1 MDIASTRTV
10 RVGQGEVDSC
20 SDISI
25 GVVNLSGNL
34 ETLYSNIIDIDN
46 ILFRDT
52 GEGRENN
59 KVIESSAAL
68 DIHIMSHRAYSNLK
82 VTNFSVSVK

>member
-1 MDIASTRTV
+1 MDVASTRTV

-25 GVVNLSGNL
+25 GVVNLPGNTD
-34 ETLYSNIIDIDN
+34 TLDSNVINIDN

-59 KVIESSAAL
+59 KVVESSAAL
-68 DIHIMSHRAYSNLK
+68 DIHIMSNGTYGNLK
-82 VTNFSVSVK
+82 VTNFGVSVK